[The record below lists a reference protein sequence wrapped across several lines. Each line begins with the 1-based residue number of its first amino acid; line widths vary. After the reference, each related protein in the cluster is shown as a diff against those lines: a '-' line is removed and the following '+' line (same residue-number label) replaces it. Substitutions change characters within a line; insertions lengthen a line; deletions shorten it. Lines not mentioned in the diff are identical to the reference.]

1 MTKRQEFRVI
11 ETFRDFE
18 LREYEPCVIAEVK
31 VSAEYSSA
39 SSRAFSSL
47 FGYISSGNKSS
58 EKISMTAPVIA
69 AQKPADSGSET
80 WYISFVM
87 PAGSKFDSMPQPNDS
102 KVVLHDL
109 NSQVCVVS
117 SFRGK
122 ASAELSKKI
131 EAQLRAAAAEEN
143 LTLSTETRICRFD
156 PPFKPGFLQYNEIVI
171 PISQ

>member
-1 MTKRQEFRVI
+1 MTKRQEFRVL

-18 LREYEPCVIAEVK
+18 IREYQPCVIAEVA
-31 VSAEYSSA
+31 VPAEYSEA

-47 FGYISSGNKSS
+47 FGYISSGNKTS
-58 EKISMTAPVIA
+58 EKISMTAPVIS
-69 AQKPADSGSET
+69 AQKTNDSGT
-80 WYISFVM
+80 WYVSFVM
-87 PAGSKFDSMPQPNDS
+87 PAGSRFENMPKPNDA
-102 KVVLHDL
+102 KVILRELD
-109 NSQVCVVS
+109 SEMCVAQ

-122 ASAELSKKI
+122 ASAELSQKI
-131 EAQLRAAAAEEN
+131 EVQLRAAGAREN